1 MRRSWYSHPH
11 ASTATTQSRQY
22 KGACNDPRSVPTQ
35 TPFSSVISAVNTQMS
50 TSLATRTTLGLIPLA
65 IGILLRHYYD
75 KVLKDKNKGKNG
87 DGPVPLRLEELMY
100 DEAFT
105 LTRVSSLHSSSC
117 LSQPQSIQST
127 ELYGF
132 GNEVRLFLTL
142 CYSLNLAVNVAIP
155 SRNFSNLRICTHPR
169 GLHLTSC
176 ASLFRSHAAQRPR
189 ACSCAPLVVKPRRGA
204 WSVAYAGGKYVPGT
218 AGESLFPFLLVRAL
232 RGARV
237 YQSRRGMGHG

>member
-1 MRRSWYSHPH
+1 
-11 ASTATTQSRQY
+11 
-22 KGACNDPRSVPTQ
+22 
-35 TPFSSVISAVNTQMS
+35 MS

-169 GLHLTSC
+169 GLHPTSC

-189 ACSCAPLVVKPRRGA
+189 ACSCAPLVVK
-204 WSVAYAGGKYVPGT
+204 
-218 AGESLFPFLLVRAL
+218 
-232 RGARV
+232 AR
-237 YQSRRGMGHG
+237 HGV